1 MRHKNKTIS
10 GVDFHP
16 SSSLKFMMHISFRYK
31 FGLTIYAGKL
41 RIYDPMWVF
50 NYYSFDDIYSHQANV
65 VRRMP
70 RCFHGSVHFQWCT
83 YNTENKKIYHHSIHP
98 AHLFL

>member
-31 FGLTIYAGKL
+31 LGLNIYAGKL
-41 RIYDPMWVF
+41 RIYDPMWVLILIIIPLTT
-50 NYYSFDDIYSHQANV
+50 STATKLI
-65 VRRMP
+65 
-70 RCFHGSVHFQWCT
+70 
-83 YNTENKKIYHHSIHP
+83 
-98 AHLFL
+98 

>member
-31 FGLTIYAGKL
+31 FGLTVYAGKL
-41 RIYDPMWVF
+41 
-50 NYYSFDDIYSHQANV
+50 
-65 VRRMP
+65 
-70 RCFHGSVHFQWCT
+70 
-83 YNTENKKIYHHSIHP
+83 
-98 AHLFL
+98 